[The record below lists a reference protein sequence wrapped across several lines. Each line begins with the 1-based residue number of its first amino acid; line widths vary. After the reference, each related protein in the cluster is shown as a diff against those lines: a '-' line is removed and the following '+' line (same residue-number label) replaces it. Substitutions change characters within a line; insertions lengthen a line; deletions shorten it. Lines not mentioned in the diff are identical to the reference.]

1 MAWLHYYFIIFC
13 VLDVV
18 CWLSKILLSHTPLYI
33 FVLPENLHSSFRVK
47 SIFRIFI
54 ILYLFTAKCI
64 SYAGFSLFC
73 TCSLLSVFFIFATS
87 LFFFFCLAFCKFL
100 VKISYKLSQLCII
113 TFNSLSTHFPS
124 CLATV
129 LVFCCHLLCY
139 SFCFLDVMS
148 LCFWFNFSFWWSITS
163 SNS

>member
-1 MAWLHYYFIIFC
+1 MLSVDYRRFCFLIHLFI
-13 VLDVV
+13 
-18 CWLSKILLSHTPLYI
+18 
-33 FVLPENLHSSFRVK
+33 
-47 SIFRIFI
+47 
-54 ILYLFTAKCI
+54 YLFFLKTCTVALGL
-64 SYAGFSLFC
+64 SPFSGFSLFC